1 MGIEGQSVFYLEA
14 TAGLVS
20 NSDDIL
26 VLMPMLHLLELL
38 AFLSHLLNPGQS
50 LFALSDLL
58 QLLRA

>member
-1 MGIEGQSVFYLEA
+1 MGIKGQSLFYLK
-14 TAGLVS
+14 TTVGLVFNS
-20 NSDDIL
+20 NDIL
-26 VLMPMLHLLELL
+26 VLLSMLHLLELL